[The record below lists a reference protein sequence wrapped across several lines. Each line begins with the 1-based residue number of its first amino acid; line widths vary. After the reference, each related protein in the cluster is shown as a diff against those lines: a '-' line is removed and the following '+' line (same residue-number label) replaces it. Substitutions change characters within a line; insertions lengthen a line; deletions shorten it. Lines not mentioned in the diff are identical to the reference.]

1 MNQNV
6 FQEALNRISARRLK
20 AKTEN
25 ELRYQ
30 EINTKIPEI
39 SEINYQLAQTASRI
53 LTGENIEKLKS
64 QNLQAQRYCS
74 QLLVNHGY
82 PADYLDIHYTCPKCQ
97 DTGYYGNEYC
107 TCLKQMI
114 SAVNI
119 EKMNKT
125 SQLNLC
131 EFSQFSLEY
140 YRNIILKEKDDN
152 GTENEINCY
161 PVMERILQYCK
172 QYAANFSLHSP
183 SLLFYGRA
191 GVGKT
196 HLSLSIV
203 SEVLKNGHEVVYD
216 SICDLLNRIES
227 EHFNQKSSETDT
239 LSTVLNA
246 ELLVLDDLGTEFQ
259 TNYTFS
265 VIYNII
271 NTRINYKLPTIIT
284 ANMGNKALAETYDPR
299 IVSRLFA
306 VYKPL
311 KFVGKDI
318 RKLKMY

>member
-1 MNQNV
+1 MNQDV
-6 FQEALNRISARRLK
+6 FQEAFNRISARRLK
-20 AKTEN
+20 AKAEN
-25 ELRYQ
+25 EQRNQ
-30 EINTKIPEI
+30 EIDSKIPEI
-39 SEINYQLAQTASRI
+39 AEINYQLAQTASRI
-53 LTGENIEKLKS
+53 LMGEDIEILKR
-64 QNLQAQRYCS
+64 QNLQAQRYCA
-74 QLLVNHGY
+74 QLLENHGY
-82 PADYLDIHYTCPKCQ
+82 PADYLDMHYTCPKCQ
-97 DTGYYGNEYC
+97 DTGYYGNDYC

-114 SAVNI
+114 SSVNI
-119 EKMNKT
+119 ENMNRNSRLK
-125 SQLNLC
+125 LC

-140 YRNIILKEKDDN
+140 YRNIILKETDSN
-152 GTENEINCY
+152 NIEHEIDCY

-183 SLLFYGRA
+183 SLLFYGRS

-203 SEVLKNGHEVVYD
+203 SEVLKSGHEVIYD
-216 SICDLLNRIES
+216 SICDLLNRIEN
-227 EHFNQKSSETDT
+227 EHFNQKFSGTDT
-239 LSTVLNA
+239 LTAILNA

-259 TNYTFS
+259 TNYTLS

-271 NTRINYKLPTIIT
+271 NTRLNHKLPTIIT

-318 RKLKMY
+318 RRMKMQ